1 MTKEETIRYIRDR
14 YSAEPEYPW
23 GDENYIL
30 RHEGNRKWF
39 AVGLRVPYSRFGIRE
54 DGLADVLNVKCGP
67 LLMDAY
73 RKQPGVYPAYHM
85 NKDHWVSILLD
96 GSAAEALVKE
106 LLEIIFDLDKL
117 RKKSRSRGGE
127 KE

>member
-85 NKDHWVSILLD
+85 NHKNWISVVLD
-96 GSAAEALVKE
+96 DTLDDGTVMQLVRMSYE
-106 LLEIIFDLDKL
+106 MTD
-117 RKKSRSRGGE
+117 RKRT
-127 KE
+127 